1 MTPNC
6 DGRRMGGILEFEYT
20 LATDSESTPTVLLDG
35 ITFEVVLDSMGR
47 GLTAAELCECLLIQN
62 HLDQYGC
69 LVLIPIPV
77 GTHPII
83 HTPLHAC
90 AAQVQRSTTTDR
102 DVYTSAPPRW
112 TCEPRWG
119 RLMDGPTDGSEHPK
133 KRKRGS
139 GEPSSRCHVSGGS
152 SMHELGLQVTF
163 SVSPANATA
172 RRRGPRT
179 SLR

>member
-1 MTPNC
+1 MVAQNGSGAILLNMTPNR

-20 LATDSESTPTVLLDG
+20 LATDSESTPKVFLDG
-35 ITFEVVLDSMGR
+35 IVFEVALDSTGR

-69 LVLIPIPV
+69 VVLIPIPV

-102 DVYTSAPPRW
+102 DVDTSAPPRW

-119 RLMDGPTDGSEHPK
+119 RLMDRPTRS
-133 KRKRGS
+133 GS
-139 GEPSSRCHVSGGS
+139 GGVGS
-152 SMHELGLQVTF
+152 QV
-163 SVSPANATA
+163 PDATYQ
-172 RRRGPRT
+172 GEVLCT
-179 SLR
+179 NSDTKSLYQSHRQT